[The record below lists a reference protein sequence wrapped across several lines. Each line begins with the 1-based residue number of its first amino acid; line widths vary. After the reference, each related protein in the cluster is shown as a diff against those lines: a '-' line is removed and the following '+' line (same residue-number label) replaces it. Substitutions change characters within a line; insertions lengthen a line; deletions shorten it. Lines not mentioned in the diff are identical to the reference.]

1 MPAGSRFDLGQ
12 GRRPRLVHA
21 GQSAPHPQRD
31 REQSHVVQQDPR
43 QHRCPGARSRR
54 AGRRAEAAPV
64 GTAKGSLRQGTRRDP
79 RPARTRRWTRES
91 TRPDTSC
98 TLLSSPRQLAA
109 TLTPLSIKVELALK
123 AHPSLARAPSYAWWT
138 GRGTP
143 RGPQHSARTSPLCAW
158 SASGNPRARQA
169 QCTSIRDEQHRDSCK
184 YASTDLVMEWL
195 CNRPS

>member
-43 QHRCPGARSRR
+43 QHRCPGARSCR

-123 AHPSLARAPSYAWWT
+123 AHPSLARAPRTPGGLDGGPLEVPSTVPERPRYAPGAPLESPSAT
-138 GRGTP
+138 GAV
-143 RGPQHSARTSPLCAW
+143 H
-158 SASGNPRARQA
+158 
-169 QCTSIRDEQHRDSCK
+169 IDRDERRRDSCK
-184 YASTDLVMEWL
+184 PRP
-195 CNRPS
+195 CNTSRLTL